1 MLGYTRNSRHWIF
14 RTFGFF
20 DHGNSLDV
28 LRLCQYETGVH
39 KLSLLGLA
47 IWDSRTSKENVS
59 VSSRGAKPRERE
71 TGSLQ
76 VAHTMR
82 LVLLNVSLHVLV
94 IKSLQETQ

>member
-1 MLGYTRNSRHWIF
+1 MNKKQITFANVSKKHKYVLSRVA
-14 RTFGFF
+14 
-20 DHGNSLDV
+20 GNSENL
-28 LRLCQYETGVH
+28 GVPVI
-39 KLSLLGLA
+39 LGGH
-47 IWDSRTSKENVS
+47 VS

-76 VAHTMR
+76 VAYTMR

>member
-1 MLGYTRNSRHWIF
+1 MNSEFSREVWDQDQDGYWYPIQEEDTDWETELG
-14 RTFGFF
+14 
-20 DHGNSLDV
+20 
-28 LRLCQYETGVH
+28 
-39 KLSLLGLA
+39 
-47 IWDSRTSKENVS
+47 NVS

-76 VAHTMR
+76 VAYSMR